1 MVVTVQ
7 IMVSWVMRPYI
18 LAGGYQHF
26 RGPYCLHH
34 QSQSTQG
41 KEQTG
46 LKRHVAR
53 KVVTHIHGRENGG
66 KTYSGPTGLV
76 NKKTVLFRA
85 TIHCI
90 CGDITFL

>member
-7 IMVSWVMRPYI
+7 IMVSWVMRPCI

-26 RGPYCLHH
+26 RGPYCVHDRSH
-34 QSQSTQG
+34 STQG
-41 KEQTG
+41 KEQNG
-46 LKRHVAR
+46 LYRHVAR
-53 KVVTHIHGRENGG
+53 KVVTQINGREKGG
-66 KTYSGPTGLV
+66 KTYCRPTGLV

-90 CGDITFL
+90 CRDITFL